1 MIHIEDRREL
11 FVDHTLIDQM
21 ENVSLKLHEPRPA
34 GIAIQLD
41 RPWEGPANSGT
52 VVFQFNDQYFMY
64 YRAMPLDKDKPSGVL
79 CLATSKDGINWIKPN
94 LGLVK
99 HAGQTDTNI
108 VADES
113 GNSFMAIPWLDTRP
127 GVPENE
133 RIKTLASE
141 SITGEA
147 HTAYADPK
155 GPKRVV
161 FFASGDGA
169 TFHKLD
175 PQPELISHLKNA
187 FDGGN
192 TMFWSE
198 AEQQYVLYY
207 RAWDEGRSVART
219 TSKDLLQWTE
229 SVPMTYSNTPR
240 EQFYTNNTMPYF
252 RAPHIYIAPA
262 ARFMQGRSA
271 LTEAQAKT
279 IGLHSAQG
287 HYYHDDCSDGVL
299 LTTRPNTKN
308 YNRTF
313 METFIRPGRG
323 LGNWVSRTNY
333 PVTGILPSG
342 ANDMVLFVNRHY
354 MQDAWHVE
362 RLTLRLDGFTS
373 VTAPWTGGE
382 LLTNPLTFTGKHLE
396 INYRTSAPGAI
407 QVEVQDKNGTPIP
420 NFTLDDCPEIIGN
433 ETTRVVTWKHGTDLN
448 RLAGQTI
455 RLRFKMKDADLF
467 SFKFGD

>member
-1 MIHIEDRREL
+1 MTDIQDRREL
-11 FVDHTLIDQM
+11 FADHMLIEQTQ
-21 ENVSLKLHEPRPA
+21 NVSLKLHEPITT
-34 GIAIQLD
+34 GVAIRLD
-41 RPWEGPANSGT
+41 KSWEGPANSGT
-52 VVFQFNDQYFMY
+52 VVFQYNDQYFMY
-64 YRAMPLDKDKPSGVL
+64 YRAMPLNKDNPSGVL
-79 CLATSKDGINWIKPN
+79 CLATSEDGIHWTKPN

-99 HAGQTDTNI
+99 HAEITETNI

-113 GNSFMAIPWLDTRP
+113 GNPFMAIPWLDTRP
-127 GVPENE
+127 GTPENE

-155 GPKRVV
+155 GPKRLV
-161 FFASGDGA
+161 FLASGDGA
-169 TFHKLD
+169 TFHKLA
-175 PQPELISHLKNA
+175 PHPELISHLKNA

-198 AEQQYVLYY
+198 VEQQYVLYY

-219 TSKDLLQWTE
+219 TSKDLMQWTE
-229 SVPMTYSNTPR
+229 HVPMTYSNTPR

-262 ARFMQGRSA
+262 ARFMQDRSA
-271 LTEAQAKT
+271 VTQAQGET
-279 IGLHSAQG
+279 IHLHSAQG
-287 HYYHDDCSDGVL
+287 HHYHNDCSDGVL
-299 LTTRPNTKN
+299 LTTRSGTTN
-308 YNRTF
+308 YDRTF
-313 METFIRPGRG
+313 MEAFIRPGLG

-342 ANDMVLFVNRHY
+342 PNEMALFVSRQY

-373 VTAPWTGGE
+373 VTAPWAGGE
-382 LLTNPLTFTGKHLE
+382 LLTKPLTFAGKQLE
-396 INYRTSAPGAI
+396 INYRTSAPGAL
-407 QVEVQDKNGTPIP
+407 QVEIQDETNTPIP
-420 NFTLDDCPEIIGN
+420 SFTLDDCPEIIGD
-433 ETTRVVTWKHGTDLN
+433 EITRVVTWKHGTDLSP
-448 RLAGQTI
+448 LAGQI
-455 RLRFKMKDADLF
+455 VRLRFKMKDADLF